1 MRTPSLPSET
11 VVTTDH
17 DEIKAWADAHGARP
31 VQVLGSGDVVLDLP
45 QIEMHE
51 ITRPVDWDAWFDAF
65 ETWKLAFL
73 YQSRRADGT
82 EPIHNELVARA

>member
-1 MRTPSLPSET
+1 MRRSSLPTET

-17 DEIKAWADAHGARP
+17 EEIRAWADARGARP

-45 QIEMHE
+45 QIDMSELA
-51 ITRPVDWDAWFDAF
+51 RPVDWDEWFEAF

-73 YQSRRADGT
+73 YQSRRADGE
-82 EPIHNELVARA
+82 EPTFNALVSRS